1 MGVSTATALLISTG
15 VGLYAAKEQ
24 SDAAKKAAA
33 AQKAETDRQ
42 IALQEEQ
49 DALVAEQQAAESA
62 EARERTARM
71 ATKRKGLLYEDET
84 GVSTGQL
91 S

>member
-1 MGVSTATALLISTG
+1 MGIATSTALLISAG
-15 VGLYAAKEQ
+15 VGVYAAKEQ
-24 SDAAKKAAA
+24 ADAAKKATA

-49 DALVAEQQAAESA
+49 DALVAEQQAAEAA
-62 EARERTARM
+62 EARERTTRM

-84 GVSTGQL
+84 GVTETLG
-91 S
+91 